1 MFSQKIRN
9 FFIPILSKHKK
20 IFLLLLIDGFITWVL
35 SVVTPIL
42 LKLETDQL
50 MEKKSMMTFLWDLN
64 GFQVFI
70 GILLIMLLSDII
82 SRFVNRSSEILLEA
96 EKDYLKNHIQLELFK
111 HMNQME
117 VWRAMNSRFKSLT
130 RVLENEFSSFPD
142 TLMNLPKDII
152 QKTIQI
158 TGITAI
164 FIYFDIKFLIIVII
178 SSIISYFIER
188 YADILRQKYD
198 IHWKFSLGQK
208 VWFYN
213 DLFLRSFP
221 QLATNG
227 AIKSTLKSYQDL
239 LDEQIHHGLK
249 KNWTELIWTVSRFF
263 TGSVSQM
270 LIKMIVGYSVF
281 EWTQSIGMVALVV
294 SSMGTVEDIM
304 ARILTIRKDYL
315 RFRFQESSIL
325 LFLEMCEPVGT
336 IKKSKSDI
344 WTIKFDNLSFSY
356 PNLKSYE
363 KQYMEI
369 VENFMKW
376 WKTGSSWIDEAFEN
390 MVKSISEDMERKMPI
405 VLQSVSLIL
414 EKWKIYGIVWK
425 NGAWKTTLMQL
436 LSWFFRSYSWNILF
450 NDENVYDWSP
460 ELFADKISFLTQDPF
475 FMWYWSTIRQNLLL
489 GVWNIEDEKIWSY
502 LEKFSLADKIRKSP
516 DGLDSDIG
524 EKIDFSWWEKQILT
538 FIRLLLQDRP
548 IIIMDEWTNQLDAEN
563 EIVVMDE
570 LLSQKEDK
578 IIIFITHRMSTISK
592 ADWIYCL
599 EWWKISASGTHS
611 DLIKDAANPYSRFYR
626 AQVLHKGVLES

>member
-1 MFSQKIRN
+1 MLSQKLRT
-9 FFIPILSKHKK
+9 FFIPIFRKHKK
-20 IFLLLLIDGFITWVL
+20 IFLLLFVDGFITWIL
-35 SVVTPIL
+35 SVVTPVL
-42 LKLETDQL
+42 LKFETDQL
-50 MEKKSMMTFLWDLN
+50 MEKKSMVTFLWELN

-70 GILLIMLLSDII
+70 GILLIMLLSEII
-82 SRFVNRSSEILLEA
+82 SRFVSRMSEIILEA

-111 HMNQME
+111 HMNEME
-117 VWRAMNSRFKSLT
+117 VWRAMNSRFKNLT
-130 RVLENEFSSFPD
+130 RVLENEFSEFPN
-142 TLMNLPKDII
+142 TIMNLPRDII

-178 SSIISYFIER
+178 SSVISYFIER
-188 YADILRQKYD
+188 YADILRQKYE

-227 AIKSTLKSYQDL
+227 AIKSTLESYQSL
-239 LDEQIHHGLK
+239 LDEQIHRGLK
-249 KNWTELIWTVSRFF
+249 KNWAELIWTVSRLF
-263 TGSVSQM
+263 TGSISQM

-294 SSMGTVEDIM
+294 SSMGTVEEIM
-304 ARILTIRKDYL
+304 ARILTLRKEYL

-325 LFLEMCEPVGT
+325 LFLEMCEPIGKIQKSQNEIET
-336 IKKSKSDI
+336 IQ
-344 WTIKFDNLSFSY
+344 FNNLSFSY
-356 PNLKSYE
+356 PNLKTYE

-376 WKTGSSWIDEAFEN
+376 WTTWSKWIDDAFED
-390 MVKSISEDMERKMPI
+390 MVKSISEDMERKMPV
-405 VLQSVSLIL
+405 VLQNVSLTL
-414 EKWKIYGIVWK
+414 EKWKIYGVVWK
-425 NGAWKTTLMQL
+425 NGAGKTTLMQL
-436 LSWFFRSYSWNILF
+436 LSWFFRSYSGNIYFNNEDVVDWN
-450 NDENVYDWSP
+450 P
-460 ELFADKISFLTQDPF
+460 ELFANKISFLTQEPF
-475 FMWYWSTIRQNLLL
+475 FMGYGSTIRQNLLL
-489 GVWNIEDEKIWSY
+489 GVWNIKDEEIWNY
-502 LEKFSLADKIRKSP
+502 LEKFSLADKIKKSP
-516 DGLDSDIG
+516 DGLESEIG

-548 IIIMDEWTNQLDAEN
+548 IIILDEWTNQLDAEN
-563 EIVVMDE
+563 EIVVMNE
-570 LLSQKEDK
+570 LLKQKDDK

-599 EWWKISASGTHS
+599 EWCTISASWSHKS
-611 DLIKDAANPYSRFYR
+611 LLLEWNNAYARFYK
-626 AQVLHKGVLES
+626 AQVMHENVV

>member
-1 MFSQKIRN
+1 MLSQKLRT
-9 FFIPILSKHKK
+9 FFIPIFSKHKK
-20 IFLLLLIDGFITWVL
+20 IFLLLLLDGCITWIL
-35 SVVTPIL
+35 SVVTPVL

-50 MEKKSMMTFLWDLN
+50 MEKKSMTTFLGDLS

-82 SRFVNRSSEILLEA
+82 SRFVSRMSEIILEA

-111 HMNQME
+111 HMNEME
-117 VWRAMNSRFKSLT
+117 VWRAMNSRFKNLT
-130 RVLENEFSSFPD
+130 RVLENEFSEFPN
-142 TLMNLPKDII
+142 TIMNLPRDII

-158 TGITAI
+158 TWITAI
-164 FIYFDIKFLIIVII
+164 FIYFDIKFLIIVVI

-188 YADILRQKYD
+188 YADILGQKYD

-227 AIKSTLKSYQDL
+227 AIKSTLESYQDI

-249 KNWTELIWTVSRFF
+249 KNWAELIWTVSRLF
-263 TGSVSQM
+263 TGSISQM

-294 SSMGTVEDIM
+294 SSMGTVEEIM
-304 ARILTIRKDYL
+304 ARILTLRKDYL

-325 LFLEMCEPVGT
+325 LFLEMCEPIGKIQKSQHDIQT
-336 IKKSKSDI
+336 IKL
-344 WTIKFDNLSFSY
+344 DNLSFSY

-376 WKTGSSWIDEAFEN
+376 WKTGSKWIDEAFED
-390 MVKSISEDMERKMPI
+390 MVKSISEDMERKMPV
-405 VLQSVSLIL
+405 VLQNISLTL
-414 EKWKIYGIVWK
+414 EKWKIYGIVGK
-425 NGAWKTTLMQL
+425 NGAGKTTLMQL
-436 LSWFFRSYSWNILF
+436 LSWFFRSYWGHIFF
-450 NDENVYDWSP
+450 NDENVHDWNP
-460 ELFADKISFLTQDPF
+460 ELFAKKISFLTQEPF
-475 FMWYWSTIRQNLLL
+475 FMGYGSTIRQNLLL
-489 GVWNIEDEKIWSY
+489 GVWNIEDEKIWNY

-516 DGLDSDIG
+516 DGLESAVG
-524 EKIDFSWWEKQILT
+524 EKIDFSGWEKQILT

-548 IIIMDEWTNQLDAEN
+548 IIIMDEGTNQLDAEN
-563 EIVVMDE
+563 EIVVMNE
-570 LLSQKEDK
+570 LLKQKEDK

-599 EWWKISASGTHS
+599 EWSTISSFWSHKTLLVEWNNAY
-611 DLIKDAANPYSRFYR
+611 ARFYK
-626 AQVLHKGVLES
+626 AQVMHENVM

>member
-1 MFSQKIRN
+1 MFSQKLRN
-9 FFIPILSKHKK
+9 FFIPIFSKHKK
-20 IFLLLLIDGFITWVL
+20 IFFLLLLDGFITWVL
-35 SVVTPIL
+35 SVVTPVL

-82 SRFVNRSSEILLEA
+82 SRFVSRMSEIILEA
-96 EKDYLKNHIQLELFK
+96 EKDYLRNHIQLELFK
-111 HMNQME
+111 HMNEME
-117 VWRAMNSRFKSLT
+117 VWRAMNSRFKNLT
-130 RVLENEFSSFPD
+130 RVLENEFSEFPN
-142 TLMNLPKDII
+142 TIMNLPRDII

-164 FIYFDIKFLIIVII
+164 FVYFDIKFLIIVII
-178 SSIISYFIER
+178 SSIVSYFIER

-208 VWFYN
+208 IWFYN

-249 KNWTELIWTVSRFF
+249 RNWAELIWTVSRLF
-263 TGSVSQM
+263 TGSITQI
-270 LIKMIVGYSVF
+270 LIKVIVGYSVF

-294 SSMGTVEDIM
+294 SSMGTVEEIM
-304 ARILTIRKDYL
+304 ARILTLRKDYL
-315 RFRFQESSIL
+315 RFHFQESSIL
-325 LFLEMCEPVGT
+325 LFLEMCEPIGKIQKSQNDIRT
-336 IKKSKSDI
+336 IKL
-344 WTIKFDNLSFSY
+344 DNLSFSY

-376 WKTGSSWIDEAFEN
+376 WKTGSKWIDDAFED
-390 MVKSISEDMERKMPI
+390 MVKSISKDLERKMPV
-405 VLQSVSLIL
+405 VLRNVSLTL
-414 EKWKIYGIVWK
+414 EKWKIYGVVGK
-425 NGAWKTTLMQL
+425 NGAGKTTLMQL
-436 LSWFFRSYSWNILF
+436 LSWFFRSYEGSICF
-450 NDENVYDWSP
+450 NNENVHDWNP
-460 ELFADKISFLTQDPF
+460 ELFANKISFLTQEPF
-475 FMWYWSTIRQNLLL
+475 FMGYWSTIRQNLLL
-489 GVWNIEDEKIWSY
+489 GAWSIKDEKIWWY

-516 DGLDSDIG
+516 DGLESEIG
-524 EKIDFSWWEKQILT
+524 EKIDLSWWEKQILT
-538 FIRLLLQDRP
+538 FIRLLLQDRL
-548 IIIMDEWTNQLDAEN
+548 IIIMDEGTNQLDAEN
-563 EIVVMDE
+563 EIVVMNE
-570 LLSQKEDK
+570 LLKQRENK

-599 EWWKISASGTHS
+599 EWSTITSSWNHKTLLAEWNNAYA
-611 DLIKDAANPYSRFYR
+611 KFYK
-626 AQVLHKGVLES
+626 AQILHENIL

>member
-1 MFSQKIRN
+1 MLSQKLQT
-9 FFIPILSKHKK
+9 FFIPIFSKHKK
-20 IFLLLLIDGFITWVL
+20 IFFLLLLDGFITWIL
-35 SVVTPIL
+35 SVVTPVL

-50 MEKKSMMTFLWDLN
+50 MEKKSMMTFLGDLN

-82 SRFVNRSSEILLEA
+82 SRFVSRMSEIILEA

-111 HMNQME
+111 HMNEME
-117 VWRAMNSRFKSLT
+117 VWRAMNSRFKNLT
-130 RVLENEFSSFPD
+130 RVLENEFSEFPN
-142 TLMNLPKDII
+142 TIMNLPRDII

-158 TGITAI
+158 TWITAI

-178 SSIISYFIER
+178 SSIITYFIER
-188 YADILRQKYD
+188 YADTLRKKYD
-198 IHWKFSLGQK
+198 IHRKFSLGQK

-239 LDEQIHHGLK
+239 LDEEIHRGLK
-249 KNWTELIWTVSRFF
+249 KNWAELIWTVSRLF
-263 TGSVSQM
+263 TGSISQM

-294 SSMGTVEDIM
+294 SSMGTVEEIM
-304 ARILTIRKDYL
+304 ARILTLRQDYL

-325 LFLEMCEPVGT
+325 LFLEMCEPIGT
-336 IKKSKSDI
+336 IQKSQNDI
-344 WTIKFDNLSFSY
+344 QTIKFDNLSFSY

-376 WKTGSSWIDEAFEN
+376 WKTGSKWIDEAFED
-390 MVKSISEDMERKMPI
+390 MVKSISDDIERKMPV
-405 VLQSVSLIL
+405 VLQNVSLTL
-414 EKWKIYGIVWK
+414 EKWKIYGIVGK

-436 LSWFFRSYSWNILF
+436 LSWFFRSYWGNICF
-450 NDENVYDWSP
+450 NNENVVDWNP
-460 ELFADKISFLTQDPF
+460 ELFAGKISFLTQEPF
-475 FMWYWSTIRQNLLL
+475 FMGYWSTSRQNLLL
-489 GVWNIEDEKIWSY
+489 GVWSIEDEKIWNY

-516 DGLDSDIG
+516 DGLESEIG

-563 EIVVMDE
+563 EIVVMNE
-570 LLSQKEDK
+570 LLKQKEDK

-599 EWWKISASGTHS
+599 EWSTISSSWSHKSLLAEWNN
-611 DLIKDAANPYSRFYR
+611 AYARFYK
-626 AQVLHKGVLES
+626 AQVMHENVI